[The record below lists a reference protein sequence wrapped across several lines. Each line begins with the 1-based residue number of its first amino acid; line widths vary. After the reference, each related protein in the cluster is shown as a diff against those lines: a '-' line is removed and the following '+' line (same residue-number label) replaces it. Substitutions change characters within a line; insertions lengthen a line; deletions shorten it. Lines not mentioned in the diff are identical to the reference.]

1 MRKIACLVLL
11 LLTGLVWA
19 QPPDLSRPEG
29 RWEVHHTDGS
39 TFFMDLMADHTCT
52 STYQS
57 GEVGTWSW
65 HPRTGL
71 TMDWTDGWRDR
82 IFLNEEG
89 RLEKWGWEPGADRQG
104 EPTNRTAARKL

>member
-1 MRKIACLVLL
+1 MKKVACLVLL
-11 LLTGLVWA
+11 LAALALGQQL
-19 QPPDLSRPEG
+19 DLSRPEG
-29 RWEVHHTDGS
+29 RWEVQHTDGS
-39 TFFMDLMADHTCT
+39 TFFMDLKSDHTCT

-82 IFLNEEG
+82 IFYNQEG
-89 RLEKWGWEPGADRQG
+89 RLEKWGWEPGANRKG
-104 EPTNRTAARKL
+104 EPSNRTAARKL